1 MGAIIGRD
9 YPVWQVQL
17 NVSYPLGSSAQ
28 EAQYARARVQR
39 NQSVAQLRAL
49 ELQVAAEVTNAALQ
63 VESSLKRFEA
73 AMAAKELSQTR
84 LRAEDNRFE
93 VGLSTNFFVVQAQR
107 DLQTAENSELRALL
121 DYRRALVEYERV
133 QDAPAGGG
141 GGITS
146 IQGN

>member
-1 MGAIIGRD
+1 
-9 YPVWQVQL
+9 
-17 NVSYPLGSSAQ
+17 
-28 EAQYARARVQR
+28 
-39 NQSVAQLRAL
+39 
-49 ELQVAAEVTNAALQ
+49 
-63 VESSLKRFEA
+63 
-73 AMAAKELSQTR
+73 MAAKELSQTR